1 MAKRYRNIAEAIGIG
16 NMHGMAYALSQGAK
30 DMQSASA
37 IQKKYVEDM
46 GIIQNACEAE
56 GFRFIRNFKKNK
68 WVAAYFTKNEY

>member
-37 IQKKYVEDM
+37 IQKKYSLSLRV
-46 GIIQNACEAE
+46 
-56 GFRFIRNFKKNK
+56 KKS
-68 WVAAYFTKNEY
+68 